1 MEFFEKIG
9 GVAKNL
15 SDKAGSSLEINRLT
29 GEISIAK
36 GNIQCYQRDLGE
48 HFWAK
53 FVVGEK
59 LDDEA
64 MHICD
69 KIVVSQDNIRRLELE
84 IDRIKKERDMPV
96 EEKVTENVEQS
107 QQMEYQQQP
116 SIVMGS
122 QKQIGAEVETE
133 DKTEVVGT
141 VVEVSMFC
149 SNCGGKIQEGQH
161 FCIFCGAEAK

>member
-36 GNIQCYQRDLGE
+36 GNIQCYQRELGE

-53 FVVGEK
+53 FAVGDK

-84 IDRIKKERDMPV
+84 IDRIKKERDTPA
-96 EEKVTENVEQS
+96 EEKVTENLEQP
-107 QQMEYQQQP
+107 QQTEYQQQP
-116 SIVMGS
+116 SIAMES
-122 QKQIGAEVETE
+122 QRQTDVETKAE
-133 DKTEVVGT
+133 DKTEVADI